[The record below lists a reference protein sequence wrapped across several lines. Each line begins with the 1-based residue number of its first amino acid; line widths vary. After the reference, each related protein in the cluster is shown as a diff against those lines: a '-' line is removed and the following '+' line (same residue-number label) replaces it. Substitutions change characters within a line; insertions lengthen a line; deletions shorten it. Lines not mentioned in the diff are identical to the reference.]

1 MDHVT
6 SLARKAQTRGLFVFV
21 VRNSL
26 VLTVLQ
32 PSLISPLLS
41 FSVYIDFI
49 VLLICWSRRPN
60 RSVGGGWGK
69 VLVGTGIGWFV
80 GGKIHAQ
87 RKEKKLNKK
96 HKEEQ
101 KALYTQYYNDVYS
114 LQTQN
119 AELAQALEQMG
130 VKLRWAFTVPVLWS
144 DKKYQ
149 SIPGFFQLRWVT
161 TVREPS
167 VSDVIYRR

>member
-1 MDHVT
+1 MTNGQQYDYDQGYEQDSSYGQDNLYEAYAMKQQDKEVG
-6 SLARKAQTRGLFVFV
+6 RG
-21 VRNSL
+21 
-26 VLTVLQ
+26 
-32 PSLISPLLS
+32 
-41 FSVYIDFI
+41 
-49 VLLICWSRRPN
+49 
-60 RSVGGGWGK
+60 VGGGWGK

-130 VKLRWAFTVPVLWS
+130 VKLR
-144 DKKYQ
+144 
-149 SIPGFFQLRWVT
+149 
-161 TVREPS
+161 
-167 VSDVIYRR
+167 